1 MLHCNKWILRIT
13 LWNLKLNKP
22 LLIDHSFEDW
32 DWEGVPN
39 FRMEQVRDWIFEK
52 GQLDWGKMSNL
63 PKSYVFD
70 KNLPYTK
77 TNNNLQNH
85 QFPLVMQDILVVF
98 YLLLYIHNF
107 LFLIN

>member
-63 PKSYVFD
+63 PKSLKEKLTERYARQYSAMESSIASFQETGNMLTAMLEQKD
-70 KNLPYTK
+70 
-77 TNNNLQNH
+77 
-85 QFPLVMQDILVVF
+85 
-98 YLLLYIHNF
+98 
-107 LFLIN
+107 